1 MTVTTVPG
9 ATTCALL
16 SPPGGE
22 KRCPQG
28 TAQYVMPPLGPG
40 RVWYPFILRGGSPK
54 SPRELVEVWH
64 CARVSRANNR
74 MPALE
79 DTLAL
84 KTLVFAALLVVAK
97 LYGTRV
103 FDRKTRVR
111 VSAEVVF
118 TRCTAARGDSE

>member
-1 MTVTTVPG
+1 
-9 ATTCALL
+9 
-16 SPPGGE
+16 
-22 KRCPQG
+22 
-28 TAQYVMPPLGPG
+28 
-40 RVWYPFILRGGSPK
+40 
-54 SPRELVEVWH
+54 
-64 CARVSRANNR
+64 

-103 FDRKTRVR
+103 FDRKTRMR

-118 TRCTAARGDSE
+118 THALYGCTR

>member
-1 MTVTTVPG
+1 M
-9 ATTCALL
+9 
-16 SPPGGE
+16 
-22 KRCPQG
+22 
-28 TAQYVMPPLGPG
+28 
-40 RVWYPFILRGGSPK
+40 
-54 SPRELVEVWH
+54 EVGH

-84 KTLVFAALLVVAK
+84 KTLVFAGLLVVAK

>member
-1 MTVTTVPG
+1 
-9 ATTCALL
+9 
-16 SPPGGE
+16 
-22 KRCPQG
+22 
-28 TAQYVMPPLGPG
+28 
-40 RVWYPFILRGGSPK
+40 
-54 SPRELVEVWH
+54 
-64 CARVSRANNR
+64 

-84 KTLVFAALLVVAK
+84 KTLVFAGGCPDLLVVAK

>member
-1 MTVTTVPG
+1 
-9 ATTCALL
+9 
-16 SPPGGE
+16 
-22 KRCPQG
+22 
-28 TAQYVMPPLGPG
+28 
-40 RVWYPFILRGGSPK
+40 
-54 SPRELVEVWH
+54 
-64 CARVSRANNR
+64 

>member
-1 MTVTTVPG
+1 
-9 ATTCALL
+9 
-16 SPPGGE
+16 
-22 KRCPQG
+22 
-28 TAQYVMPPLGPG
+28 
-40 RVWYPFILRGGSPK
+40 
-54 SPRELVEVWH
+54 
-64 CARVSRANNR
+64 

-84 KTLVFAALLVVAK
+84 KTLVFAGDADLLVVAK